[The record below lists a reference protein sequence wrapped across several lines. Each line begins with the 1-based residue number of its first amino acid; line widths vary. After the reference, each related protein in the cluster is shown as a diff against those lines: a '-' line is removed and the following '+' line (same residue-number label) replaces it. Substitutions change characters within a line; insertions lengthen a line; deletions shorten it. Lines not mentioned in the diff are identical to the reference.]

1 MMQRTHRVQMTFVGF
16 THAGTLLVIRHFV
29 FFSAKPGQLETVFQG
44 LKLLESIPDA
54 SHIEV
59 RRNEKLDNLSNEI
72 DVVVYAEFVSD
83 AALDAFK
90 AHPLYQES
98 IERVR
103 PNRELR
109 FVADT
114 RAS

>member
-1 MMQRTHRVQMTFVGF
+1 MTFVEQHKAITF
-16 THAGTLLVIRHFV
+16 VIRHFV
-29 FFSAKPGQLETVFQG
+29 FFSAQEGQLEVVLEG
-44 LKLLESIPDA
+44 LKILEKIPHADLV
-54 SHIEV
+54 EV
-59 RRNEKLDNLSNEI
+59 RLNQKLDQLSNEI
-72 DVVVYAEFVSD
+72 DVVVYAEFSSD
-83 AALDAFK
+83 DALSAFK

-114 RAS
+114 RP

>member
-1 MMQRTHRVQMTFVGF
+1 
-16 THAGTLLVIRHFV
+16 VIRHFV
-29 FFSAKPGQLETVFQG
+29 FFSAQPDQLDVVYEG
-44 LKLLESIPDA
+44 LKILEQIPHADLV
-54 SHIEV
+54 EV
-59 RRNEKLDNLSNEI
+59 RLNEKLDQLSNEI
-72 DVVVYAEFVSD
+72 DVVVYAEFSLEE
-83 AALDAFK
+83 ALDSFK

-114 RAS
+114 RP

>member
-1 MMQRTHRVQMTFVGF
+1 
-16 THAGTLLVIRHFV
+16 VIRHFV
-29 FFSAKPGQLETVFQG
+29 FFSAQPDQLDVVYEG
-44 LKLLESIPDA
+44 LKILEQIPHADLV
-54 SHIEV
+54 EV
-59 RRNEKLDNLSNEI
+59 RLNEKLDQLSNEI
-72 DVVVYAEFVSD
+72 DVVVYAEFSSD
-83 AALDAFK
+83 EALDSFK

-114 RAS
+114 RP

>member
-1 MMQRTHRVQMTFVGF
+1 MQCTHRVQMTFVGF
-16 THAGTLLVIRHFV
+16 THDGTPFVIRHFV
-29 FFSAKPGQLETVFQG
+29 FFSARPGQLETVFQG
-44 LKLLESIPDA
+44 LQILESIPHA
-54 SHIEV
+54 RHIEV
-59 RRNEKLDNLSNEI
+59 RRNEKLDTLSNEI
-72 DVVVYAEFVSD
+72 DVVVYAEFDSD

-98 IERVR
+98 IDRVR

-114 RAS
+114 RAN

>member
-1 MMQRTHRVQMTFVGF
+1 M
-16 THAGTLLVIRHFV
+16 IRHFV
-29 FFSAKPGQLETVFQG
+29 FFSAKPGCLDTVLDG
-44 LKLLESIPDA
+44 LKVLENNPHA

-59 RRNEKLDNLSNEI
+59 RLNEKLDPLSQEI
-72 DVVVYAEFVSD
+72 DVVVYAEFSD
-83 AALDAFK
+83 ETALESFK

-98 IERVR
+98 IDRVR

-114 RAS
+114 RA